1 MLRGLSGRS
10 GFFFSLEFCRSRSLS
25 CFSLG
30 HPRQGKLHR
39 DLPSSSGGFFGK
51 TPGFSIG
58 NPPLGLFLVSFP
70 IPGVFSQGIL
80 DPLVLRESRNGRGW
94 KTSGIIPSRPAVNPG
109 MLQRPGKVSQGTS
122 RVWDQFSIVI
132 PKFPAFQ
139 RRPCPCGNP
148 WDSPTPQIPEAPRG
162 KGTNPGGNVR
172 GSSSESRSRIP
183 DFLRVWDP
191 RSDSR
196 DLSLA
201 VLPGVLTG

>member
-1 MLRGLSGRS
+1 MGKLPDFPSGIHFWAS
-10 GFFFSLEFCRSRSLS
+10 SLS
-25 CFSLG
+25 PFPFLG
-30 HPRQGKLHR
+30 
-39 DLPSSSGGFFGK
+39 F
-51 TPGFSIG
+51 
-58 NPPLGLFLVSFP
+58 
-70 IPGVFSQGIL
+70 FSQGIL
-80 DPLVLRESRNGRGW
+80 DPLVLRESRNSRGW

-122 RVWDQFSIVI
+122 HVWNQFSIVI

-162 KGTNPGGNVR
+162 KGTNPSGNIR
-172 GSSSESRSRIP
+172 GSSSEGRSRIP

-201 VLPGVLTG
+201 ALPGVLTG